1 MTTIRLN
8 RNARRGGS
16 LRRAAV
22 SGAMVLLTLGL
33 AACDL
38 DSLLEVEQPFT
49 VTPPVAQ
56 DPANLPTAFAGAVR
70 EFSRAYGGVQNNNGG
85 IIHHSGM
92 LADEIWHSGSFPT
105 RREIDERNIQ
115 ETNGTNAVDYQRI
128 HLARN
133 LTEQVAQLY
142 ESAGQGTSVNRAEL
156 LNLAGFTYIFFGEN
170 YCGGV
175 PFSFLPLGAGETVFG
190 EPQSTQQIFDRARA
204 RFDAA
209 AAFAT
214 GEQLNVARIGQAR
227 ALLNSGQFN
236 EAAAAVTAVPTSF
249 AYNVAYNVAATPTHN
264 AVFQMINGEKRF
276 SVWGASDVTGEGING
291 LPYNDPRT
299 PKTAPGTPFE
309 GTVPHYGQL
318 KYPGLGTHIPLATG
332 VEARLIEAEAAL
344 RANNIQAFVS
354 MHNAARAHVNLAPF
368 VLADVQAMTARQRE
382 DVHFRER
389 AYHMWLTAHRL
400 GDLRRLV
407 RQYNRTIDSVF
418 PVGISVRGEPYGN
431 HVTLRVPF
439 AERNNPLY
447 NPSACDP
454 TIP

>member
-1 MTTIRLN
+1 MIRYM
-8 RNARRGGS
+8 RNRRGTA
-16 LRRAAV
+16 LRRAGV
-22 SGAMVLLTLGL
+22 TGAIAFLALGV

-38 DSLLEVEQPFT
+38 DSVLEVDQPFT
-49 VTPPVAQ
+49 VTPPVAM
-56 DPANLPTAFAGAVR
+56 DPNNLPTAFAGAIR

-133 LTEQVAQLY
+133 LAEQVADLY
-142 ESAGQGTSVNRAEL
+142 VSANQPNAASRAEL

-175 PFSFLPLGAGETVFG
+175 PFSFLPMGPGETVFG
-190 EPQSTQQIFDRARA
+190 EPQTTPQIFDRAIE
-204 RFDAA
+204 RFTTAA
-209 AAFAT
+209 GIAT
-214 GEQLNVARIGQAR
+214 AGEQAHLAAIGRAR
-227 ALLNSGQFN
+227 ALLNLGQFN
-236 EAAAAVTAVPTSF
+236 EAAALVANVPTSF
-249 AYNVAYNVAATPTHN
+249 QYMVTYSEAATPTHN
-264 AVFQMINGEKRF
+264 AVFQMINGESRF
-276 SVWGASDVTGEGING
+276 SVWGASDVVGEGQNG

-309 GTVPHYGQL
+309 GAPGTHFGQL
-318 KYPGLGTHIPLATG
+318 KYPGLGADIPLATG
-332 VEARLIEAEAAL
+332 VEARLIQAEAAL
-344 RANNIQAFVS
+344 RANNVSAFLDF
-354 MHNAARAHVNLAPF
+354 HNQARAQAGVPAFTLAQ
-368 VLADVQAMTARQRE
+368 VQAMTEAQRV
-382 DVHFRER
+382 DLHFRER

-407 RQYNRTIDSVF
+407 RQYNRPVNTVF
-418 PVGISVRGEPYGN
+418 PVGISHRGEPYGN

-439 AERNNPLY
+439 AERNNPRY
-447 NPSACDP
+447 DPAACDP